1 MAPVGKIKDAKIR
14 DIWKYSN
21 CSLPQHTL
29 PKTERKRETWKL
41 DETPPRGGGAA
52 EPRNS
57 GPQEWPWERRTQ
69 TSQMWG
75 QGWTSQSKS
84 FEGGEGRKKQEH
96 LIEST
101 QNSGRLLHPQA
112 QGSSF
117 FMEQQVCEVRMDL
130 GAYRARGWTI
140 FVPGSSGS
148 WDIRLPLGG
157 PYHALLPIPTLS
169 THPSSRAFTASLAP
183 LPDSRSGA
191 GGTLSYLFVSSGFSL
206 ICDTAAFSNY

>member
-1 MAPVGKIKDAKIR
+1 MAPVGNIKDAKIR

-52 EPRNS
+52 EPRNP

-148 WDIRLPLGG
+148 WDIRLPLG
-157 PYHALLPIPTLS
+157 APT
-169 THPSSRAFTASLAP
+169 TPSSPFQPSAPTQVRELSLQAWLLYQTP
-183 LPDSRSGA
+183 GQVQA
-191 GGTLSYLFVSSGFSL
+191 GHSLTCLFPQDFP
-206 ICDTAAFSNY
+206 